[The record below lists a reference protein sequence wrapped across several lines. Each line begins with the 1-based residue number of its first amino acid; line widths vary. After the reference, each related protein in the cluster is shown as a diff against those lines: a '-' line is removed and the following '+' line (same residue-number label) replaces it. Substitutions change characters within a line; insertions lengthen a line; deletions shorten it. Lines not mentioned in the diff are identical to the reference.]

1 MHTNLL
7 YLYKDPRGDGRP
19 LPPFGR
25 GDNLPKATLVER
37 WGLNPWQGA
46 PKGFNELL
54 HSAASTEWSDLTS
67 HSLANSLLKSRGGR
81 FPFRKEALRWENWGG
96 RINRC
101 STLRRHSIGSRQI
114 WPLPENPRNERQ
126 ATVDKNVFCVWNGCY
141 AGDGELQGPGG
152 ANALTLSP
160 KDMGFIRGNIT

>member
-1 MHTNLL
+1 MASAAVNKCFMHTNLL

-96 RINRC
+96 AD
-101 STLRRHSIGSRQI
+101 Q
-114 WPLPENPRNERQ
+114 Q
-126 ATVDKNVFCVWNGCY
+126 VFDSQEAFNGV
-141 AGDGELQGPGG
+141 PS
-152 ANALTLSP
+152 NMALT
-160 KDMGFIRGNIT
+160 